1 MKLEARSH
9 VKKGKKKKKRKRPD
23 LQYVHSVQHTECML
37 EGNMKPKNKHFL
49 T

>member
-1 MKLEARSH
+1 MKSEARSH
-9 VKKGKKKKKRKRPD
+9 VKKRKKKKKKKAWSTVCT
-23 LQYVHSVQHTECML
+23 LTECML

>member
-1 MKLEARSH
+1 MKSEARSH
-9 VKKGKKKKKRKRPD
+9 VKKGKKKNPD
-23 LQYVHSVQHTECML
+23 LQYLHSVQHTECML

>member
-1 MKLEARSH
+1 MKSEARSH
-9 VKKGKKKKKRKRPD
+9 AKKEKKKKPD
-23 LQYVHSVQHTECML
+23 LQYLHSVQHTECML

>member
-1 MKLEARSH
+1 MKSEARSH
-9 VKKGKKKKKRKRPD
+9 VEKKKQKG
-23 LQYVHSVQHTECML
+23 LIYSMYTQVQHTECML

>member
-1 MKLEARSH
+1 MKSEATSH
-9 VKKGKKKKKRKRPD
+9 VKREKKKPD
-23 LQYVHSVQHTECML
+23 LQYVHSVQHTECTL